1 MKLILILILF
11 SFFLTNNLFS
21 QEIRTIDL
29 IKIININKQY
39 NEFLNLLDVKKKQI
53 EMNIS
58 NKENNIRSAES
69 YIEKNKLIIN
79 QDDLNIKIE
88 SINNNYNELEN
99 YINKYNYYIDQNIN
113 INKKILLNVIAEVCK
128 NISIEKNFDIIL
140 DKNDYFI
147 SSKDIDITQLVLEKI
162 KNEKFNF
169 SIIKED
175 EIFEN

>member
-1 MKLILILILF
+1 LKLILILF
-11 SFFLTNNLFS
+11 FFFLTNNLLA

-29 IKIININKQY
+29 INIININKQY
-39 NEFLNLLDVKKKQI
+39 NEFLNILDVKKKQI

-147 SSKDIDITQLVLEKI
+147 SLKDIDITHLVLEKI
-162 KNEKFNF
+162 KNEKINF
-169 SIIKED
+169 SIIKEE